1 MKIFSGSAN
10 PEFSLKVARQLDK
23 TLADVEIGKFA
34 DGEIKIII
42 NENVRQH
49 DCYIIQPTGP
59 SLNASPNDN
68 FMELLIMVDA
78 LKRGSAKTVNVVV
91 PYYGYERQ
99 DRKDYSRAPISARI
113 VASCL
118 ETLDVD
124 RVITFDLH
132 AGQIQG
138 FFSCS
143 TPFDNLYVE
152 SYFIKYIQDKIIP
165 SLRLDGLGNRDVTIV
180 SPDEG
185 GVKRAVRVAGKLGLS
200 TTIIYKER
208 KKANEISTMKVLGE
222 VRDNICV
229 IVDDIIDTGGT
240 ACYAAKVLRDA
251 GAARIYMLAC
261 HGLFS
266 NGGIKR
272 IKESAFDKVIVTNT
286 LSSAAHEAKIKD
298 TGCDKIEYIDV
309 SWLCA
314 EAIRRSHYG
323 ESLTELYDSNTVNLI
338 PPR

>member
-10 PEFSLKVARQLDK
+10 LDFSKKVAQHLSLP
-23 TLADVEIGKFA
+23 LATVDIGKFA

-42 NENVRQH
+42 KENVRQQ
-49 DCYIIQPTGP
+49 DCYVIQPTGP

-118 ETLDVD
+118 ETLGVD

-152 SYFIKYIQDKIIP
+152 SYFIKYIQDNII
-165 SLRLDGLGNRDVTIV
+165 SNRDVSEDSEITIV

-185 GVKRAVRVAGKLGLS
+185 GVKRAVRIAGKLGLS

-208 KKANEISTMKVLGE
+208 KKVNEISSMRVLGD
-222 VRDNICV
+222 VANNICV

-240 ACYAAKVLRDA
+240 ACYAAKVLKEA
-251 GAARIYMLAC
+251 GAKKIYMLAC
-261 HGLFS
+261 HGIFS
-266 NGGIKR
+266 NGGINR
-272 IKESAFDKVIVTNT
+272 IHQSNFDKVVVTNT
-286 LSSAAHEAKIKD
+286 LPQDKHTAKIEAC
-298 TGCDKIEYIDV
+298 GCQKIEFIDV

-314 EAIRRSHYG
+314 EAVRRSYYG
-323 ESLTELYDSNTVNLI
+323 ESLTELYDKNIVNLL

>member
-10 PEFSLKVARQLDK
+10 PEFSLKVVKHLNK
-23 TLADVEIGKFA
+23 SLSNVEVGRFA

-68 FMELLIMVDA
+68 FMELLIMIDA

-113 VASCL
+113 IASCL
-118 ETLDVD
+118 ETLDVN

-152 SYFIKYIQDKIIP
+152 SYFIKYIQEKIIP
-165 SLRLDGLGNRDVTIV
+165 NLKLDGFEKQEVTIV

-185 GVKRAVRVAGKLGLS
+185 GVKRAVRIAGKLGMA

-208 KKANEISTMKVLGE
+208 KKANEISSMKVLGE
-222 VRDNICV
+222 VKNNICV

-240 ACYAAKVLRDA
+240 ACYAAKVLKEA
-251 GAARIYMLAC
+251 GASKIFMLAC

-266 NGGIKR
+266 NGGIQR
-272 IKESAFDKVIVTNT
+272 IKDSVFDKVIVTNT
-286 LSSAAHEAKIKD
+286 LSSAKHQDKILN
-298 TGCDKIEYIDV
+298 TECDKIEYIDV

-314 EAIRRSHYG
+314 EAIRRSFYG
-323 ESLTELYDSNTVNLI
+323 DSLTELYDTNTINLI

>member
-1 MKIFSGSAN
+1 MKMKIFSGSAN
-10 PEFSLKVARQLDK
+10 PDFSLKVSQHLG
-23 TLADVEIGKFA
+23 LPLSDVDIGKFA

-42 NENVRQH
+42 KENVRQK
-49 DCYIIQPTGP
+49 DCYVIQPTGP

-68 FMELLIMVDA
+68 FMELLIMIDA

-113 VASCL
+113 IASCL
-118 ETLDVD
+118 ETLGVD

-152 SYFIKYIQDKIIP
+152 SYFIKYIQENIIDK
-165 SLRLDGLGNRDVTIV
+165 LGQLDNSEITIV

-185 GVKRAVRVAGKLGLS
+185 GVKRAVRIAGKLGLS

-208 KKANEISTMKVLGE
+208 KKANEISTMKVLGD
-222 VRDNICV
+222 VANNICV

-240 ACYAAKVLRDA
+240 ACYAANVLKEA
-251 GAARIYMLAC
+251 GARKIYMLAC
-261 HGLFS
+261 HGIFS
-266 NGGIKR
+266 NGGIQR
-272 IKESAFDKVIVTNT
+272 IHQSDFDRVVVTNT
-286 LSSAAHEAKIKD
+286 LSKD
-298 TGCDKIEYIDV
+298 RHREKMDASGCEKIEFLDV

-314 EAIRRSHYG
+314 EAVRRSYYG
-323 ESLTELYDSNTVNLI
+323 ESLTELYDKNTVNLL